1 MHNHVAGHR
10 SSCWTDAY
18 LLEHCEGFRVVSD
31 GVHLGY
37 VEEVVRPDRGA
48 APLWLSVRRAF
59 GPDGLVSV
67 PVADVVELRPDGGS
81 IVVRAQERITR
92 PSACAPSTP
101 E

>member
-1 MHNHVAGHR
+1 MHSHVARHR

-48 APLWLSVRRAF
+48 APLSLIVRRAF
-59 GPDGLVSV
+59 GADGLMSI
-67 PVADVVELRPDGGS
+67 PLADVVELRPDGGS
-81 IVVRAQERITR
+81 IVVLGQKRTTYS
-92 PSACAPSTP
+92 SACALSTP